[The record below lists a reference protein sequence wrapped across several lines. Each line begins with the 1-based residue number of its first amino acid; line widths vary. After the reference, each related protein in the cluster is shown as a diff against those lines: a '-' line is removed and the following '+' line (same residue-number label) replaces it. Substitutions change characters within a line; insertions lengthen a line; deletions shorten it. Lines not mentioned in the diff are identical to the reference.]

1 MFDFEFH
8 NPTRIIFGRG
18 KESVIGA
25 ELRQGGISKVLLVY
39 GSDSTKRTG
48 LLDRVLGY
56 LSENSIQAVEYG
68 GVVSNPVLSHARRGV
83 EIAKNEKVDAVL
95 AVGGG
100 SVLDESKAIAVGAL
114 ASDDIWGYH
123 TGKVPETALPI
134 YAILT
139 LAATGSEMNG
149 TSVVTNEET
158 KQKYPMKSPAIY
170 PTVSILNPE
179 LTYTV
184 PPDYSAYADVDAVA
198 HVIEAYFTKDAGP
211 MLQNR
216 FVESI
221 IRTVMETSKIFME
234 EPDNYDARAEF
245 MWAATLALNGLT
257 LTGVKGFSFPNH
269 MIEHSLSAIYN
280 IAHGAGLSIVIPA
293 WMKWYSR
300 NHPRQFERFAQ
311 EIFGVSGVGAGIEAL
326 ERWYRGLN
334 APVRL
339 GDADIPAADID
350 MIAANAHET
359 AVRWGIGDEYP
370 VSAIAEILKL
380 AV

>member
-18 KESVIGA
+18 KESVIGT

-39 GSDSTKRTG
+39 GSGSTKRTG

-56 LSENSIQAVEYG
+56 LGENSIQAVEFG

-114 ASDDIWGYH
+114 VNDDIWGYY

-139 LAATGSEMNG
+139 LAATGSEMNW

-184 PPDYSAYADVDAVA
+184 PPDYSAYAAVDAVA
-198 HVIEAYFTKDAGP
+198 HVIEGYFTKDAGP
-211 MLQNR
+211 TLQDR

-221 IRTVMETSKIFME
+221 IKTVMETSKIFME

-300 NHPRQFERFAQ
+300 SHPRQFERFSQ
-311 EIFGVSGVGAGIEAL
+311 EIFGVFGVGAGIEAL
-326 ERWYRGLN
+326 ERWYQGLH

-339 GDADIPAADID
+339 GDASIPAADID

-359 AVRWGIGDEYP
+359 GVRWGIGDEYP